1 MEEQNIADEA
11 PPPALADK
19 VKAHLL
25 PFEQKSHDLL
35 LASIDQVA
43 QHFVEQLEQLRANT
57 RSVEQMVL
65 EACAKARD
73 DVTRLHLAGAGVMR
87 FVEHG
92 NAVCQSIADEVDQIM
107 LGQAA

>member
-11 PPPALADK
+11 LPPTLDK
-19 VKAHLL
+19 VKAHLP

-43 QHFVEQLEQLRANT
+43 QHFVEQLEQLRVNT

-73 DVTRLHLAGAGVMR
+73 DVTRLHLAGVGVTR
-87 FVEHG
+87 EVERG
-92 NAVCQSIADEVDQIM
+92 NGVCERIADEVDKIM
-107 LGQAA
+107 GQEAA